1 MTYNAEQKG
10 ADMNSYSAH
19 KEWASR
25 PADER
30 FHSLTAMLH
39 AARGRW
45 DQSQHAN
52 VQTRDLAV
60 KASDDGVLYVNGR
73 TRSATLTNWSFNQL
87 AQLGGAP
94 AAYVQTLPATL
105 AAACL
110 NNGLASAYPVD
121 GEHTRR
127 LLFSADSGGNLTL
140 RSLNSDR
147 YARVWDRDLIDRL
160 IPLTEQGWKLPMAY
174 KDGQFGADEMEPAGA
189 YMGDRDMFVF
199 LVNDDRRIA
208 DPTDPSGEGMGRGI
222 ILRNS
227 EVGAAALTLELF
239 LYRYVCGNHIIWGHQ
254 QIATMRR
261 RHVGQ
266 GLFEQWGD
274 TLTAV
279 RAYSESSVERDEAF
293 VRRATERQLGAG
305 KDEVINLLTPV
316 LTKGLA
322 DRAYVMAE
330 THHDNPRTAWG
341 IAQGLTHLS
350 QEQTHQDRRFVL
362 DQQAST
368 VLKKFVTF

>member
-1 MTYNAEQKG
+1 MKGEHLLSNAY
-10 ADMNSYSAH
+10 AAH

-30 FHSLTAMLH
+30 FQSLTSMLD
-39 AARGRW
+39 AARERW
-45 DQSQHAN
+45 DRSQTSHIQS
-52 VQTRDLAV
+52 RDLSV
-60 KASDDGVLYVNGR
+60 KATEDGTLYVNGR
-73 TRSATLTNWSFNQL
+73 TRSATLTNWSFSQL

-94 AAYVQTLPATL
+94 ASYVQTLPATL
-105 AAACL
+105 AASCL
-110 NNGLASAYPVD
+110 NTGLARAYAED
-121 GEHTRR
+121 GATSRN
-127 LLFSADSGGNLTL
+127 LLFSRGEGDALTL
-140 RSLNSDR
+140 RSLNSTR

-160 IPLTEQGWKLPMAY
+160 IPLTEQGWRLPLAY
-174 KDGQFGADEMEPAGA
+174 KGGVFGADEMEPAGA

-199 LVNDDRRIA
+199 LVNEDRRVM
-208 DPTDPSGEGMGRGI
+208 DPTDPSGEGMGRGV

-239 LYRYVCGNHIIWGHQ
+239 LYRYVCGNHIIWGQQ
-254 QIATMRR
+254 QITTMRR

-279 RAYSESSVERDEAF
+279 RDYSDSSAQHDEAF
-293 VRRATERQLGAG
+293 VRKAATLQLGTG
-305 KDEVINLLTPV
+305 KDEVVDLLTPI

-322 DRAYVMAE
+322 DRAYVTAE
-330 THHDNPRTAWG
+330 AHNDNPRTPWG
-341 IAQGLTHLS
+341 IAQGLTRLS

-362 DQQAST
+362 DQQASS
-368 VLKKFVTF
+368 VLKKFVAV